1 MKKKAA
7 TIVDAEEKKIERR
20 IGNGIRGVYT
30 GGLYK
35 LKRVML
41 PTVLAVCFCALAYLS
56 VDNALRSTSAYG
68 VDTVTVY
75 CRSDY
80 ESALGKFYKSF
91 AKKAGV
97 TLDYEE
103 LRRRVDFH
111 FVSKRQ
117 RLTIMER
124 YDKSDGT
131 EEAPFYILINENN
144 EFVRAYDS
152 MTGLEELL
160 ADLSELGYLEEE

>member
-7 TIVDAEEKKIERR
+7 TMVDAEEKKIERR
-20 IGNGIRGVYT
+20 IGKGIRGVYT

-35 LKRVML
+35 LKRVIL
-41 PTVLAVCFCALAYLS
+41 PAALAVCFCVLAYLS

-80 ESALGKFYKSF
+80 EDGIDNFYKSF
-91 AKKAGV
+91 SKKTGV

-103 LRRRVDFH
+103 FRRRIAFQ
-111 FVSKRQ
+111 FVGKRQ

-131 EEAPFYILINENN
+131 EEAPVYILINENN
-144 EFVRAYDS
+144 EFIRAYDS
-152 MTGLEELL
+152 MLGFEELL